1 MLCWC
6 LLSYSLELNLFAVPG
21 TEGKFSFLHLFV
33 APFSD
38 IFFASSCRIGRFVSG
53 AFQGRR
59 GWKYKVFRKNTTQRC
74 GDFFENRRL
83 DLLFPK
89 PAAIPL
95 HLHDNGWCQKERPC
109 GGKKIRAA
117 NENRNFTEVFGLH
130 DYSILISEKWIQLRL
145 TNVLKNGNR
154 IQKWHIHQRNSDER
168 RVWLVHASCIGFS
181 PRLCSQAWKWSL
193 RFTSMTSFLRWSMQ
207 TKWYGKS
214 RNGVSFDRL
223 ACNRQKEALFL
234 MPYYWDMK
242 GWRATVS
249 CRLDCAIK
257 NGTASCGYKSQ
268 PLSARQTK
276 KSPWQYSLEAFQGIP
291 PRIFLAVP

>member
-1 MLCWC
+1 M
-6 LLSYSLELNLFAVPG
+6 
-21 TEGKFSFLHLFV
+21 
-33 APFSD
+33 
-38 IFFASSCRIGRFVSG
+38 FFNRTNKSSRI
-53 AFQGRR
+53 
-59 GWKYKVFRKNTTQRC
+59 
-74 GDFFENRRL
+74 
-83 DLLFPK
+83 FPK

-117 NENRNFTEVFGLH
+117 NENRNFTEVFGLY
-130 DYSILISEKWIQLRL
+130 DYRILISEKWIQRRL
-145 TNVLKNGNR
+145 TNVLKNENR

-181 PRLCSQAWKWSL
+181 PRLCNQAWKWSL
-193 RFTSMTSFLRWSMQ
+193 RFTSKTSFLRWSMQ

-223 ACNRQKEALFL
+223 ACNRQKETLFL

-276 KSPWQYSLEAFQGIP
+276 KSPWQYSLEVFQGIP

>member
-1 MLCWC
+1 MPKGKTMWRKENQSGKWKLKLHGSFWTVG
-6 LLSYSLELNLFAVPG
+6 LSHILFWEMD
-21 TEGKFSFLHLFV
+21 TTSF
-33 APFSD
+33 
-38 IFFASSCRIGRFVSG
+38 
-53 AFQGRR
+53 
-59 GWKYKVFRKNTTQRC
+59 YKCFRKM
-74 GDFFENRRL
+74 EI
-83 DLLFPK
+83 
-89 PAAIPL
+89 A
-95 HLHDNGWCQKERPC
+95 H
-109 GGKKIRAA
+109 
-117 NENRNFTEVFGLH
+117 
-130 DYSILISEKWIQLRL
+130 
-145 TNVLKNGNR
+145 KNGTAFR
-154 IQKWHIHQRNSDER
+154 EIPMKEEYGLSM
-168 RVWLVHASCIGFS
+168 LLASGF
-181 PRLCSQAWKWSL
+181 RLCSQAWKWSL

-257 NGTASCGYKSQ
+257 NGTVSCGYKSQ

-276 KSPWQYSLEAFQGIP
+276 KSPWQYSLEVFQGIQ

>member
-1 MLCWC
+1 M
-6 LLSYSLELNLFAVPG
+6 
-21 TEGKFSFLHLFV
+21 
-33 APFSD
+33 
-38 IFFASSCRIGRFVSG
+38 FFNRTNKSSRI
-53 AFQGRR
+53 
-59 GWKYKVFRKNTTQRC
+59 
-74 GDFFENRRL
+74 
-83 DLLFPK
+83 FPK

-117 NENRNFTEVFGLH
+117 NENRNFTEVFGLY
-130 DYSILISEKWIQLRL
+130 DYRILISEKWIQRRL

-154 IQKWHIHQRNSDER
+154 IQKWHSHQRNSDER

-223 ACNRQKEALFL
+223 ACNRQKETLFL
-234 MPYYWDMK
+234 MSFGLCD
-242 GWRATVS
+242 
-249 CRLDCAIK
+249 K

-276 KSPWQYSLEAFQGIP
+276 KSPWQYSLEVFQGIP